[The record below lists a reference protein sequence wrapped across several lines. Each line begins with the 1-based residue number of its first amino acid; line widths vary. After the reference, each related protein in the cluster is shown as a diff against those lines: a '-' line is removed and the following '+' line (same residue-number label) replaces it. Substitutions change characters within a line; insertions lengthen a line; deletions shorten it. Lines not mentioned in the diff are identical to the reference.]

1 MRDLYSRQEKL
12 AYWTKRIDIDL
23 QEPDRTDVL
32 KLVRHMQD
40 KDRSIGVDH
49 SFWER
54 FFHYLM
60 DTPSQYLSPL
70 FAALLLLPLSPLDV
84 LASILK

>member
-1 MRDLYSRQEKL
+1 MHDNGKQFTSKIFRRFLCNNQIK
-12 AYWTKRIDIDL
+12 
-23 QEPDRTDVL
+23 
-32 KLVRHMQD
+32 D
-40 KDRSIGVDH
+40 KQIGVDP

-70 FAALLLLPLSPLDV
+70 FASTLLPLSPLDV

>member
-1 MRDLYSRQEKL
+1 MSDSFVNVECSHK
-12 AYWTKRIDIDL
+12 I
-23 QEPDRTDVL
+23 
-32 KLVRHMQD
+32 
-40 KDRSIGVDH
+40 SGVDR

-84 LASILK
+84 LAFILK